1 MRLTQWAVPG
11 ALLVLLALSPAAEA
25 KKFRY
30 ASGPKPPEDSTL
42 SVANSYLEPVV
53 RSRGPRVP
61 YTNLQLTQFVAD
73 TAVAR
78 ALATAVV
85 DSGTHAVLA
94 PARDHPLNFVLEH
107 SMLKALARRGVDV
120 TVRRTPIAD
129 DSLKGLFGR
138 PGDPVV
144 EYTLGSARVTYL
156 RFVGV
161 MPGRV
166 KIERQALVTG
176 SISVR
181 DPNSARV
188 LWTGDIGQNFVDR
201 FARGQVQMV
210 EEERYPEL
218 KSELPQRN
226 VDKVFEPVLV
236 VAVVGGLVALFFQN
250 RP

>member
-1 MRLTQWAVPG
+1 MRFIKLAVPW
-11 ALLVLLALSPAAEA
+11 ALLVLLVPPAAEA

-30 ASGPKPPEDSTL
+30 SSGPKPPADSTL
-42 SVANSYLEPVV
+42 SVASSYLEPVV

-78 ALATAVV
+78 ALAGAVV

-94 PARDHPLNFVLEH
+94 PAREHPLNFVLEH

-120 TVRRTPIAD
+120 TVRRTPIPD
-129 DSLKGLFGR
+129 DSLKTLFGR

-144 EYTLGSARVTYL
+144 EYTLGSAHVTYL
-156 RFVGV
+156 RFVGLL
-161 MPGRV
+161 PGRV

-176 SISVR
+176 SISMR

-201 FARGQVQMV
+201 FARNQVPLV
-210 EEERYPEL
+210 EEERYPDL
-218 KSELPQRN
+218 KSELPERN
-226 VDKVFEPVLV
+226 ADKVFEPVLV

>member
-1 MRLTQWAVPG
+1 MRSIHMAAAVLLVALVAAVP
-11 ALLVLLALSPAAEA
+11 PAHA

-42 SVANSYLEPVV
+42 SVANTYLEPVV

-73 TAVAR
+73 TAVSR

-94 PARDHPLNFVLEH
+94 PALSHPLNFVLEH
-107 SMLKALARRGVDV
+107 AMLKALSRHGVDV
-120 TVRRTPIAD
+120 TVRREPIPD
-129 DSLKGLFGR
+129 DSLRTLYGR

-144 EYTLGSARVTYL
+144 EYSLSSAKVTYL
-156 RFVGV
+156 RFVG
-161 MPGRV
+161 MLPGRV

-176 SISVR
+176 TISMR

-188 LWTGDIGQNFVDR
+188 LWTGDLGQNFVDR
-201 FARGQVQMV
+201 FPRSQVSVV
-210 EEERYPEL
+210 EEERYPDM
-218 KSELPQRN
+218 KGELPNRN
-226 VDKVFEPVLV
+226 IDKVLEPVIV

>member
-1 MRLTQWAVPG
+1 MRITQLAVPG
-11 ALLVLLALSPAAEA
+11 AMLLLLLAPVAEA

-30 ASGPKPPEDSTL
+30 SSGPKPPADSTL

-61 YTNLQLTQFVAD
+61 YTNLQLVQFVAD
-73 TAVAR
+73 TAVSR

-94 PARDHPLNFVLEH
+94 PTRDHPLDFVLEH
-107 SMLKALARRGVDV
+107 AMLKALARRGVDV
-120 TVRRTPIAD
+120 TVRRTPIPD
-129 DSLKGLFGR
+129 DSLKSLFGR
-138 PGDPVV
+138 PGDPIV

-156 RFVGV
+156 RFVGLL
-161 MPGRV
+161 PGRV

-176 SISVR
+176 SIGVR

-201 FARGQVQMV
+201 FSRGQVALV
-210 EEERYPEL
+210 EEERFPDL
-218 KSELPQRN
+218 KSEIPQRN
-226 VDKVFEPVLV
+226 ADKVFEPVLV